1 MSFIDI
7 KELNLLKYAD
17 KLIDNIKDKGLIEM
31 IMNKQFTFLILQD
44 GTFKYYKADGT
55 HGTFDEIGEGRTFAI
70 FNEKTN
76 IIIRGDCS
84 GKIFFDMYKQEQNKW
99 ITAVDT
105 FFVENNNKLSFH
117 DPEKSKMYFFVG
129 EEILQVYSYAF
140 VLLNDKGEKVKSVEQ
155 AVRFAV
161 LVQNIEE
168 VTLKNIPLNV
178 QMSKYGLFIIMRQN
192 IQFYKFETNELIDIQ
207 LPKQLNE
214 LRNFTTY
221 IHSQT
226 SDLLLINEIGEIYLI
241 DPRASVLVPIR
252 IGQIR
257 LPNENYQIYF
267 YYRYLLILTNT
278 RIYVYNIRIIK
289 NPFVIELNK
298 NFDVSSTVPFS
309 NPDVSIGF
317 YSNSLKTFNEFLFNE
332 KMTYHKDMSDGMLY
346 LLLND
351 FKNTLIGVQHLNEQ
365 LVTRFLD
372 RLGNDLP
379 LIIFLSTKPEYREYA
394 IQRFKQ
400 KYTHEYL
407 LSMANEW
414 DPNDVESYFE
424 ELQTLMKPQPVA
436 LKMCTKKEWKPTKF
450 NMADV
455 TVQLS
460 NNPTEEKIDKVYS
473 LLGITNINQVIDIPE
488 DLIASI
494 VNHETNWLRPLIIP
508 LLILRPYELL
518 QHMIIITYDLSKL
531 DIIMIFQ
538 QVFSLIDLYKQNNT
552 LNKDQM
558 IVYALFLTVISSF
571 NKSLQILE
579 EELLPIFMERLLA
592 LPLDKLQ
599 INYKTLCIQSLKKVL
614 KNNNFEMANVIYGII
629 LRRYTPSAIETLLQN
644 ILQAELQLKSGNV
657 EVKNW
662 LIQKIASC

>member
-1 MSFIDI
+1 M
-7 KELNLLKYAD
+7 
-17 KLIDNIKDKGLIEM
+17 
-31 IMNKQFTFLILQD
+31 
-44 GTFKYYKADGT
+44 
-55 HGTFDEIGEGRTFAI
+55 
-70 FNEKTN
+70 
-76 IIIRGDCS
+76 
-84 GKIFFDMYKQEQNKW
+84 
-99 ITAVDT
+99 
-105 FFVENNNKLSFH
+105 
-117 DPEKSKMYFFVG
+117 
-129 EEILQVYSYAF
+129 
-140 VLLNDKGEKVKSVEQ
+140 
-155 AVRFAV
+155 
-161 LVQNIEE
+161 
-168 VTLKNIPLNV
+168 
-178 QMSKYGLFIIMRQN
+178 
-192 IQFYKFETNELIDIQ
+192 
-207 LPKQLNE
+207 
-214 LRNFTTY
+214 
-221 IHSQT
+221 
-226 SDLLLINEIGEIYLI
+226 
-241 DPRASVLVPIR
+241 
-252 IGQIR
+252 
-257 LPNENYQIYF
+257 
-267 YYRYLLILTNT
+267 
-278 RIYVYNIRIIK
+278 
-289 NPFVIELNK
+289 
-298 NFDVSSTVPFS
+298 
-309 NPDVSIGF
+309 
-317 YSNSLKTFNEFLFNE
+317 
-332 KMTYHKDMSDGMLY
+332 
-346 LLLND
+346 
-351 FKNTLIGVQHLNEQ
+351 
-365 LVTRFLD
+365 
-372 RLGNDLP
+372 GNDLP

-436 LKMCTKKEWKPTKF
+436 LKMCTKKDWKPTKF